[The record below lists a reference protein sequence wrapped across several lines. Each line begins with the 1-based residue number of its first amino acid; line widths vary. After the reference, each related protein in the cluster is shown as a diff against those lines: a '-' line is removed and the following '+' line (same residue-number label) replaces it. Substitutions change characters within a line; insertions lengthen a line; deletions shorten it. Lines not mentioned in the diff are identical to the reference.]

1 MSGNYFQLPVL
12 NVYSKGKQMRK
23 VTFGGANSFDN
34 YFARKDDSVDWL
46 IWTDEVAPI
55 MAEFWKSIDTIVMG
69 RRTYEVALRMG
80 VGGGA
85 YPGMK
90 NYVFSR
96 TMKQNP
102 KKKDKNLEF
111 ISEDAAEFVRKL
123 KGQEGKD
130 ICVMGGGLLAK
141 SLFEAN
147 LIDEIGFN
155 IHPVLLGSGIPVFHE
170 MDHQIDLELLECK
183 SLKNGCVMVTYRVK
197 PPGEKQKKKLTA
209 RNAKKAKNAKNDGKV
224 KSIKTS
230 TKRKIRIG

>member
-1 MSGNYFQLPVL
+1 
-12 NVYSKGKQMRK
+12 MRK

-46 IWTDEVAPI
+46 MWTDEVAPI

-96 TMKQNP
+96 TMKP
-102 KKKDKNLEF
+102 KKKVKNLEF
-111 ISEDAAEFVRKL
+111 IAEDAAEFVRKL
-123 KGQEGKD
+123 KAQEGKD

-170 MDHQIDLELLECK
+170 MSHQIDLELLECK
-183 SLKNGCVMVTYRVK
+183 GLKNGCVMLTYRVK
-197 PPGEKQKKKLTA
+197 PPGEKQKKKLA
-209 RNAKKAKNAKNDGKV
+209 VKQAKKV
-224 KSIKTS
+224 KSAGKAKSARIAR
-230 TKRKIRIG
+230 RKVRNG